1 MFFLHV
7 PIDFLPSAES
17 FSCYIKIISDGRLLV
32 MKSVH
37 NIFLILAASV
47 LITSCG
53 GRSPMM
59 TVDSDSAVPGTQVS
73 KKGTPLTLVGEGI
86 EVGRPLPATALVDA
100 ATMQSIDLSEYRGSV
115 LFLSIVP
122 SIDTKVCETQT
133 HLLGEEGDTLPATV
147 KRITVSR
154 DTPFAQSR
162 FAEEAKLTD
171 IQYLSDYKE
180 GEFGRSVG
188 LLLDGPRLLARSVII
203 VDKQGIVRYIQVVP
217 DITHLPDMPRAFTKA
232 VELDAMP

>member
-1 MFFLHV
+1 MHNHLIFKLL
-7 PIDFLPSAES
+7 LPLFALVLS
-17 FSCYIKIISDGRLLV
+17 SCAAKQPA
-32 MKSVH
+32 MKVDYTSV
-37 NIFLILAASV
+37 S
-47 LITSCG
+47 
-53 GRSPMM
+53 
-59 TVDSDSAVPGTQVS
+59 PGTSVERNGI
-73 KKGTPLTLVGEGI
+73 KLALAGTGI
-86 EVGRPLPATALVDA
+86 EVGKQLPETALVDA
-100 ATMQSIDLSEYRGSV
+100 VSMQAVNLREYQGKV
-115 LFLSIVP
+115 LLLSIVP

-133 HLLGEEGDTLPATV
+133 HYLGEEGDVLPPTV

-180 GEFGRSVG
+180 GAFGRSVG

-217 DITHLPDMPRAFTKA
+217 DITHLPDMEKAFSTA
-232 VELDAMP
+232 VELANES